1 MDPTTS
7 RMISA
12 ATESIPPVSITFNS
26 NTIYPT
32 YTQSIV
38 LTWNVTNSLSQTIN
52 QGIGS
57 VGASG
62 SRTISSPT
70 ADGAS
75 AQRTYLITA
84 LGLNGLSY
92 SSSVT
97 ISWAASTGLVYLNCP
112 WPPQYAATFC
122 TPTYI

>member
-12 ATESIPPVSITFNS
+12 ATGSIPPASITFYS

-32 YTQSIV
+32 YAQSVI
-38 LTWNVTNSLSQTIN
+38 LTWDITNSANQSIN

-62 SRTISSPT
+62 SRTITSPT

-75 AQRTYLITA
+75 AQRTYQLSA

-92 SSSVT
+92 SSSLT
-97 ISWAASTGLVYLNCP
+97 ISWAAGTPTIIGSCP
-112 WPPQYAATFC
+112 WPMPYALSFC
-122 TPTYI
+122 TVVWV